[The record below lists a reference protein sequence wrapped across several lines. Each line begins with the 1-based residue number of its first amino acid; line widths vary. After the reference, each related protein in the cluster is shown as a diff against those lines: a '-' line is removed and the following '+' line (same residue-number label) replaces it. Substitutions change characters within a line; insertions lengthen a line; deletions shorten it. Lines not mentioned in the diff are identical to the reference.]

1 MLYIFYCIHTYILL
15 DRSLDHVAVIISSI
29 VAVILVML
37 IAFLLGY
44 CTYKMLIRRYV
55 KLKCNYVL
63 DIISYQVHIFLN
75 TLVLNGNDW

>member
-1 MLYIFYCIHTYILL
+1 MYILL

-44 CTYKMLIRRYV
+44 CAYKMLIRRYV